1 VQRVELPSAGVTVD
15 VAAIWWQKSTA
26 HDPRLTIQPT
36 INVPL
41 SSIAYFRGKDPALAA
56 ALAYRIR

>member
-1 VQRVELPSAGVTVD
+1 VD
-15 VAAIWWQKSTA
+15 VAAVWWQKSTA
-26 HDPRLTIQPT
+26 HDPRVTIQPR

-41 SSIAYFRGKDPALAA
+41 SSIAYFRSKDPALAA